1 MRTRTLQTFLFNDNG
16 PTRRSLIAV
25 ALLWIATY
33 GLSLTYPSARFWDDW
48 LSHSETVRFAIG
60 ANPAP
65 WRESFETTLIQF
77 WPGLFRVITFLV
89 FPTLGLLLW
98 QIMQP
103 HSQQWSSETR
113 FWIATLFVFL
123 PANSARIAWINF
135 SYTTSLLAFFVAWLV
150 LLRWRS
156 WFGLAAAVVL
166 FFYSFRTA
174 SLILFLTLP
183 LTQFVYLSIK
193 QRVRLTRIV
202 IPPVALLLLAVSY
215 LPLIHRM
222 GYGYQPGYISI
233 SPSTTLRAIM
243 ILGVLS
249 VPVAHYLVTNLRNNR
264 EHSNFLL
271 RAGFLVLGIG
281 VFPYVVTG
289 NLSDISSF
297 LVGFVPGFSD
307 WDSRHQLLMPLGLSM
322 TLVGSSI
329 YAVPEYRNAILL
341 VALSV
346 FSALNLSFNVEYK
359 VDALKQEAIIEE
371 LRKDPEVGD
380 WRYVMFK
387 DGVDRL
393 NARGRS
399 INSYE
404 ERGWII
410 QAGGD
415 QNVVVVDAG
424 NYPCL
429 EPIAGTRIDVNSPN
443 PSKLNTLIRDRI
455 DIKIASTRVLLCP

>member
-1 MRTRTLQTFLFNDNG
+1 M
-16 PTRRSLIAV
+16 LIAV
-25 ALLWIATY
+25 VLLWIATY

-48 LSHSETVRFAIG
+48 LSHWETVRFAVG

-65 WRESFETTLIQF
+65 WRESIETTLIQF

-89 FPTLGLLLW
+89 FPTLGFLLW

-113 FWIATLFVFL
+113 FWTATLFVFV
-123 PANSARIAWINF
+123 PANSARIAWISF
-135 SYTTSLLAFFVAWLV
+135 SYTTSLLAFFAAWLV

-156 WFGLAAAVVL
+156 WFGLALAVPL

-174 SLILFLTLP
+174 SLILFLALP
-183 LTQFVYLSIK
+183 LTQFVYLSVK
-193 QRVRLTRIV
+193 QRVRWTRIA
-202 IPPVALLLLAVSY
+202 IPPVTLLLLGVIY

-233 SPSTTLRAIM
+233 SLSTTLRAIM
-243 ILGVLS
+243 ILGVFSL
-249 VPVAHYLVTNLRNNR
+249 PVAHYLVTVLRNKHK
-264 EHSNFLL
+264 HSNFLL

-281 VFPYVVTG
+281 VFPYIVTG

-322 TLVGSSI
+322 ILVGSSI
-329 YAVPEYRNAILL
+329 YVAPEYRNTILL
-341 VALSV
+341 TVLSI
-346 FSALNLSFNVEYK
+346 FSALNLSFNIEYK
-359 VDALKQEAIIEE
+359 VDALKQDAIIDV
-371 LRKDPEVGD
+371 LRKNPEIKD
-380 WRYVMFK
+380 WRHVMFK
-387 DGVDRL
+387 DGVERL

-399 INSYE
+399 INGYE

-415 QNVVVVDAG
+415 QDVEVIDSG
-424 NYPCL
+424 SYPCL
-429 EPIAGTRIDVNSPN
+429 EPIPGTRIDVNSPN
-443 PSKLNTLIRDRI
+443 PSRLSILIRNRI
-455 DIKIASTRVLLCP
+455 HIDMASTRVLLCP